1 MKTKIV
7 SLILAFSALTT
18 IPALAADIYLV
29 RHAEKELDGSKDPD
43 LTETGRKR
51 AENLAAMLRSA
62 DIKRIFCTDYLRT
75 RKTAVPMNEIVGT
88 EMELYDPKALEALA
102 QQLLELEDNALVV
115 GHSDTTTD
123 LVDHLGGKAG
133 PPIVETWEY
142 DRLYLVQTENGKV
155 TRTILLH
162 LPPATEPPPEVPG
175 DS

>member
-88 EMELYDPKALEALA
+88 EMELYDPKALEVLA
-102 QQLLELEDNALVV
+102 QQLLELEENALVV
-115 GHSDTTTD
+115 GHSNTTTD
-123 LVDHLGGKAG
+123 LVTHLGGKAG
-133 PPIVETWEY
+133 PPIVEAWEY
-142 DRLYLVQTENGKV
+142 DRLYLLQTQNGQV